1 MPVSRKTRT
10 NGKFKNK
17 VKSRNVS
24 VRQLGD
30 RINGV
35 QKILQLMNRAT
46 QGRIDASENKAFI
59 TATKLGL

>member
-17 VKSRNVS
+17 VKSRDVS
-24 VRQLGD
+24 LRRMKE
-30 RINGV
+30 RISGV
-35 QKILQLMNRAT
+35 QKILALVNSAT

-59 TATKLGL
+59 TATQLGL

>member
-17 VKSRNVS
+17 VKTRNVS
-24 VRQLGD
+24 VRQLSN

-35 QKILQLMNRAT
+35 KKILQLVNRAT
-46 QGRIDASENKAFI
+46 QGRIDASETKAFV
-59 TATKLGL
+59 TATQLGL